1 MKVFLEHCFC
11 FPDTPIYSNLGKG
24 DHYGTIS
31 TYKPDFIIMH
41 LYMKFGGFF
50 SLFCKVFK

>member
-24 DHYGTIS
+24 DHYGTTSI
-31 TYKPDFIIMH
+31 YRPDYIIMH
-41 LYMKFGGFF
+41 LYTKFGVLFF
-50 SLFCKVFK
+50 LIL